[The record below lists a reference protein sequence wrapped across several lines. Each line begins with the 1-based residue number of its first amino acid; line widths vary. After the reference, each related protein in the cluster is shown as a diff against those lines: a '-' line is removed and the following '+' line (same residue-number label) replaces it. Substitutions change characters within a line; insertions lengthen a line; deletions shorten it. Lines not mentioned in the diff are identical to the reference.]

1 MNAQN
6 RAGTWS
12 IALSLGLLVAVSS
25 LQAAEEPSVPPQEPK
40 APPRIHAPRDTPKDL
55 EPKSQSSPPKAQKSD
70 PSEPANNKGVL
81 SLPLKVKLALMGDPR
96 LLHFPIEVEANGA
109 QVVLSGKVPG
119 ESETLAAANVAL
131 GVPGVTS
138 VLNKLEVV
146 KETRQA
152 ATRKQDEVITALVK
166 ERFER
171 STTLKTA
178 GFGVK
183 TEDGVVVLSG
193 KTRFQVI
200 VLEAAEAASQV
211 PGVKAVR
218 SDDVRIEGTD

>member
-1 MNAQN
+1 MNMQ
-6 RAGTWS
+6 RAPETWL
-12 IALSLGLLVAVSS
+12 IALSLGLLVSGSS
-25 LQAAEEPSVPPQEPK
+25 LQAAEEPSVPPQESK
-40 APPRIHAPRDTPKDL
+40 APPRIHAPRDTPKAL
-55 EPKSQSSPPKAQKSD
+55 EPKAQKSD
-70 PSEPANNKGVL
+70 PSEPANNKVVL
-81 SLPLKVKLALMGDPR
+81 SLPLKVKLALMADPR
-96 LLHFPIEVEANGA
+96 LLHFPIEVEANGS

-119 ESETLAAANVAL
+119 ESETLAAASVTL

-152 ATRKQDEVITALVK
+152 ATRKQDEAITTNVK

-171 STTLKTA
+171 SMTLKTA

-183 TEDGVVVLSG
+183 TEDGVVVLNG

-218 SDDVRIEGTD
+218 SDEVRIEGAD